1 MKNCLACMVVY
12 INAVDVESLTG
23 PAAVER
29 AVRVTMETL
38 KSVGLTTTLAHFK
51 LSSQGITITDQKH
64 RYPGQCIPVLSQI
77 LSQLSQSNL
86 YLILVIGHVR
96 QTTF

>member
-1 MKNCLACMVVY
+1 MPVDDYSGCVVIY

-29 AVRVTMETL
+29 AVNVTLEML

-51 LSSQGITITDQKH
+51 LSSQGITITDNKH
-64 RYPGQCIPVLSQI
+64 RFRYLHHS
-77 LSQLSQSNL
+77 
-86 YLILVIGHVR
+86 LILNIVITIVI
-96 QTTF
+96 TTTTRNPLGSS